1 MVWQV
6 GEYKSSSA
14 SPTMIR
20 FLDIFGIVVQSA
32 LLPTI
37 VSPPS
42 PRLRSARISALSR
55 IAAYTV
61 S

>member
-37 VSPPS
+37 VSAP
-42 PRLRSARISALSR
+42 PRLRSARISALSH